1 MEMETDVVGENIARD
16 KYMELELVETKQ
28 GTSWLL

>member
-1 MEMETDVVGENIARD
+1 MDMETDVVGENIARD
-16 KYMELELVETKQ
+16 IYMELELVETTQ